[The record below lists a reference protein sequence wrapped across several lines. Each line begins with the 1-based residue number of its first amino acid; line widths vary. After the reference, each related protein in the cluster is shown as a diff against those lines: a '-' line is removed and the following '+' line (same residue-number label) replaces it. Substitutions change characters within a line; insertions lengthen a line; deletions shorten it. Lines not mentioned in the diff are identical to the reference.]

1 MLDYW
6 KYNCLDADES
16 RSRLGSVLRSHRLQ
30 IMGAT
35 SKFRANICHL
45 GDSRMSM
52 TRLSYGAAVCVEP
65 QPEPGFWIMSVP
77 IRGSVRVSHSSRDIH
92 SSPGVASMISSSSPV
107 AGYWQEGTEQA
118 VFRLS
123 GVLLKEAAQTLG
135 MAEAD
140 IHSCQP
146 MAVPLAAHLGLLP
159 ACLDA
164 MIKLNTSDLPFA
176 SQNLL
181 EKQWHMLAM
190 LIAQAA
196 VSGQLMPDRHQDRQA
211 LPSHTLRKILDA
223 QAWVDRTLLRDE
235 VIDVHALAQ
244 YMGLTLRPLQI
255 LMRKHQNMTAHQFLE
270 SRRLV
275 YARHLLQNAR
285 MNVAEAALSAGF
297 NHLGRFA
304 KKYTDSFGISPKG
317 DRLH

>member
-16 RSRLGSVLRSHRLQ
+16 RSRLGGVLRSHRLQ
-30 IMGAT
+30 VMGAT
-35 SKFRANICHL
+35 NKFRANICHL

-65 QPEPGFWIMSVP
+65 KPEPGFWIMSVP
-77 IRGSVRVSHSSRDIH
+77 IRGSVRVSHSARDIH
-92 SSPGVASMISSSSPV
+92 SRPGVASMISSNSPV

-118 VFRLS
+118 VFRLN
-123 GVLLKEAAQTLG
+123 GVLLQEAAQTLG
-135 MAEAD
+135 MAQAD
-140 IHSCQP
+140 IHPCQP
-146 MAVPLAAHLGLLP
+146 MAFPLAAHLGLLP

-164 MIKLNTSDLPFA
+164 MIKLNTTDLPLA

-196 VSGQLMPDRHQDRQA
+196 ISRQLMPDHHSDRQDLSSQA
-211 LPSHTLRKILDA
+211 LKKILDA
-223 QAWVDRTLLRDE
+223 QTWIDHRLSREEE
-235 VIDVHALAQ
+235 VDVHTLAQ
-244 YMGLTLRPLQI
+244 HMGLALRPLQI

-270 SRRLV
+270 HRRLV

-304 KKYTDSFGISPKG
+304 QKYTHSFGISPKG
-317 DRLH
+317 DRRH